1 MGKCG
6 VAPAALRRA
15 LSLARF
21 PGQAG
26 WRTRP
31 WRDIPAEMKASLII
45 LLAALVLSPAIAHAA
60 DGNRLKTMPHGVYEC
75 AFPGDAGGPVWEPI
89 TEAGFVISHT
99 SAYRTEEGRG
109 TYLLKGKDLV
119 ITSGPKRGERYRRT
133 GDAELKLIDDV
144 GNLTGLICV
153 KVASRH

>member
-1 MGKCG
+1 MKPSRITLL
-6 VAPAALRRA
+6 VALATVPTILTAA
-15 LSLARF
+15 
-21 PGQAG
+21 
-26 WRTRP
+26 
-31 WRDIPAEMKASLII
+31 E
-45 LLAALVLSPAIAHAA
+45 
-60 DGNRLKTMPHGVYEC
+60 GNLLKTMPHGVYEC
-75 AFPGDAGGPVWEPI
+75 AFPGDAGSPVWEPI

-99 SAYRTEEGRG
+99 SAYRTETGRG

-133 GDAELKLIDDV
+133 GDAELKLLDDV